1 MLNYAEILGDIVK
14 KARLELKLTQ
24 SAVADQVDVDVRTVM
39 HIENHKG
46 NPKMEVLF
54 PLIRALKIDPSTIFY
69 PEMEHNSS
77 GVGRMNQL
85 LSKCSDEEV
94 EALLVVC
101 ETVLSAIRST
111 NAKTIEDK

>member
-1 MLNYAEILGDIVK
+1 MLNYAEILGDVVK

-24 SAVADQVDVDVRTVM
+24 NAVADRVDVDVRTVM
-39 HIENHKG
+39 NIENHKG

-54 PLIRALKIDPSTIFY
+54 PLIRELKIDPSTIFY
-69 PEMEHNSS
+69 PEMEHNRA
-77 GVGRMNQL
+77 GIEHMNQL

-111 NAKTIEDK
+111 NARTIEDK